1 MSAVS
6 KAASESSGTDRNCT
20 WKSAVVAALAAEKPD
35 HLRLRKQRFMR
46 FERCVPCPR
55 AELAKTA
62 VCTSLQVQRHD
73 RQRRPARD
81 PFPPRSGSL
90 KLLNITSLA
99 ALCSASH
106 PATPRR
112 DTGGRHPCQ
121 SKRPWTSSCMGDS
134 TGLREAHGFSSSSP
148 PPSPSLPPL
157 LSLSATGIST
167 NACSTGAENIPTNE
181 KT

>member
-134 TGLREAHGFSSSSP
+134 TGLREAQKLNSSWLFLLLSSP
-148 PPSPSLPPL
+148 LPVT
-157 LSLSATGIST
+157 STSALTVG
-167 NACSTGAENIPTNE
+167 NRN
-181 KT
+181 